1 MQVGDGTTAQRL
13 SPVAVSGLSA
23 GVVMV
28 AAGLVRARVVCF
40 TFVRVRDRFG
50 RVCFLL
56 RLCQSLRAVVVFG
69 WDLVLRRAQMFCV
82 GCAGGA

>member
-1 MQVGDGTTAQRL
+1 MI
-13 SPVAVSGLSA
+13 SA
-23 GVVMV
+23 GY
-28 AAGLVRARVVCF
+28 VRARVVCF
-40 TFVRVRDRFG
+40 TFVRVRDDFR

-56 RLCQSLRAVVVFG
+56 WLCQSLRAVVVFG